1 MSRREFLTKGGAAA
15 VAAGAAALSAPA
27 VAQTTDVVRW
37 RMASSFPKGVEV
49 LFGTADFIARRV
61 GQITGGKFQIS
72 VHAAGEIV
80 PPLQVL
86 DAVEK
91 GTIECGH
98 TAPYYFIGKDPAW
111 AMGTCIPFGLNS
123 RQYNAW
129 WVHGGGE
136 KLFNDFTR
144 EVGVVSMLAGN
155 TGSQMGGWFKKE
167 IKGVA
172 DLKGLKFRTGG
183 MGGQV
188 LTKLGV
194 VAQQLPAGEIYSALE
209 KGTIDAAEFTVP
221 ADDEK
226 LGLNKIAKFYYYPGW
241 NEGGAALSLQ
251 INAKAYEA
259 LPEAYRFAL
268 QAASAEA
275 NTWMQSRYD
284 ALNPAALKRLVQGGA
299 VLRAYPQAVMDAC
312 FKANQ
317 ELMTE
322 AAGKSAAFKKMYEH
336 MVAFQRDQVAWF
348 RVAEGQFDNFMSRQ
362 KL

>member
-15 VAAGAAALSAPA
+15 VAAGAASLSAPA
-27 VAQTTDVVRW
+27 IAQSDVIRW
-37 RMASSFPKGVEV
+37 RCASSFPKSVEV
-49 LFGTADFIARRV
+49 LFGTAELIARRV

-91 GTIECGH
+91 GTIECNQ
-98 TAPYYFIGKDPAW
+98 TAPYYYIGKDPAW
-111 AMGTCIPFGLNS
+111 AIGTCVPFGFNS

-129 WVHGGGE
+129 WMHGGGE

-144 EVGVVSMLAGN
+144 EVGVVNLLAGN
-155 TGSQMGGWFKKE
+155 TGSQMGGWFKRE
-167 IKGVA
+167 IKDVA

-188 LTKLGV
+188 LAKLGV
-194 VAQQLPAGEIYSALE
+194 VTQQLPAGEIYSALE

-226 LGLNKIAKFYYYPGW
+226 LGLNKVARYYYYPGW
-241 NEGGAALSLQ
+241 NEGCAALGFQVNL
-251 INAKAYEA
+251 KAYNA
-259 LPEAYRFAL
+259 LPEAYRYAL
-268 QAASAEA
+268 HAATAEA
-275 NTWMQSRYD
+275 NSWMQARYD

-299 VLRAYPQAVMDAC
+299 VLRPFPQSVLEAC

-317 ELMTE
+317 ELMAE
-322 AAGKSAAFKKMYEH
+322 AAAKSAAFKRMYEH
-336 MVAFQRDQVAWF
+336 MLAFQRDQVAWF
-348 RVAEGQFDNFMSRQ
+348 RVAEDSFDSFVGRQ

>member
-15 VAAGAAALSAPA
+15 VAAGAASLSAPA
-27 VAQTTDVVRW
+27 IAQSDVIRW
-37 RMASSFPKGVEV
+37 RCASSFPKSVEV
-49 LFGTADFIARRV
+49 LFGTAELIARRV

-91 GTIECGH
+91 GTIECNQ
-98 TAPYYFIGKDPAW
+98 TAPYYYIGKDPAW
-111 AMGTCIPFGLNS
+111 AIGTCVPFGFNS

-129 WVHGGGE
+129 WMHGGGE

-144 EVGVVSMLAGN
+144 EVGVVNLLAGN
-155 TGSQMGGWFKKE
+155 TGSQMGGWFKRE
-167 IKGVA
+167 IKDVA

-188 LTKLGV
+188 LAKLGV
-194 VAQQLPAGEIYSALE
+194 VTQQLPAGEIYSALE

-226 LGLNKIAKFYYYPGW
+226 LGLNKVARYYYYPGW
-241 NEGGAALSLQ
+241 NEGCAALGFQVNL
-251 INAKAYEA
+251 KAYNA
-259 LPEAYRFAL
+259 LPEAYRYAL
-268 QAASAEA
+268 HAATAEA
-275 NTWMQSRYD
+275 NSWMQARYD

-299 VLRAYPQAVMDAC
+299 VLRPFPQSVLEAC

-317 ELMTE
+317 ELMAE
-322 AAGKSAAFKKMYEH
+322 ASAKSAAFKRMYEH
-336 MVAFQRDQVAWF
+336 MLAFQRDQVAWF
-348 RVAEGQFDNFMSRQ
+348 RVAEDSFDSFVGRQ

>member
-15 VAAGAAALSAPA
+15 VAAGAASLSAPA
-27 VAQTTDVVRW
+27 IAQSDVVRW
-37 RMASSFPKGVEV
+37 RCASSFPKAVEV
-49 LFGTADFIARRV
+49 LFGTAEMIARRV

-72 VHAAGEIV
+72 VHGAGEIV

-91 GTIECGH
+91 GTIECNH
-98 TAPYYFIGKDPAW
+98 TAPYYFLGKDPAW
-111 AMGTCIPFGLNS
+111 AIATCVPFGLNS
-123 RQYNAW
+123 RQHNAW

-136 KLFNDFTR
+136 KMFNDFSR
-144 EVGVVSMLAGN
+144 EVGVINMLAGN

-167 IKGVA
+167 LKSVA

-209 KGTIDAAEFTVP
+209 KGTIDAGEFTVP

-226 LGLNKIAKFYYYPGW
+226 LNLNKVAKFYYYPGW
-241 NEGGAALSLQ
+241 NEGGAALGFQ
-251 INAKAYEA
+251 VNAKAYEA
-259 LPEAYRFAL
+259 LPEAYRYAL
-268 QAASAEA
+268 QAATAEA
-275 NTWMQSRYD
+275 NTWCQARYD
-284 ALNPAALKRLVQGGA
+284 ALNPMALKRLIQGGA
-299 VLRAYPQAVMDAC
+299 VLRAFPQSILDAC
-312 FKANQ
+312 YKANQ
-317 ELMTE
+317 ELMAE
-322 AAGKSAAFKKMYEH
+322 ASAKSAPFKRMYEN
-336 MVAFQRDQVAWF
+336 MMAFQRDQVAWF
-348 RVAEGQFDNFMSRQ
+348 RVAEGGFDNFMSRQ